1 MIRCAGLNA
10 AIEGSTRNRG
20 FTLLEMLV
28 VLAILGL
35 VGGLAFPAV
44 ERQMIGASFRA
55 TAAEIELAVRRAQ
68 ADAVREN
75 RTVRVQNLAQRKN
88 TSMLIDEPA
97 PIVFYRDGTSNG
109 GTKAVKAGPRTFRVI
124 VNPQTGVITSAFQ

>member
-1 MIRCAGLNA
+1 MIRFAGLNL

-20 FTLLEMLV
+20 FTLLEMLG

-44 ERQMIGASFRA
+44 ERQIAGASFRA
-55 TAAEIELAVRRAQ
+55 TAAAIELGVRRAQ

-75 RTVRVQNLAQRKN
+75 RTVRVQNLDQRKN
-88 TSMLIDEPA
+88 ESMLIDEPA

-109 GTKAVKAGPRTFRVI
+109 GTKAVKGGSRTFRVV
-124 VNPQTGVITSAFQ
+124 VNPQTGVITSTFQ